1 MIRRVMNNEKI
12 KLFLEWISLT
22 FGSEIGEMSKE
33 WWNSKI
39 PTISNYNDD
48 SKLLMQV
55 ISERNGEQASNFNEY
70 LERQDLQFNSNQ
82 SQIMFFETDKD
93 LL

>member
-12 KLFLEWISLT
+12 KLFLEWISVT
-22 FGSEIGEMSKE
+22 FGAEIGEMSKE

-48 SKLLMQV
+48 SKLLMEI
-55 ISERNGEQASNFNEY
+55 ISERNGEPANFNDY
-70 LERQDLQFNSNQ
+70 LSKKDMEFNSNQ
-82 SQIMFFETDKD
+82 SQIMFFETDKE